1 MAEEKPRTQ
10 ARCLSCG
17 VLVVE
22 EPRRIVGCNCDP
34 DAPAWV
40 YIENGTVKGFSQAK
54 WEVV

>member
-40 YIENGTVKGFSQAK
+40 YIESGTVKGFSQAK